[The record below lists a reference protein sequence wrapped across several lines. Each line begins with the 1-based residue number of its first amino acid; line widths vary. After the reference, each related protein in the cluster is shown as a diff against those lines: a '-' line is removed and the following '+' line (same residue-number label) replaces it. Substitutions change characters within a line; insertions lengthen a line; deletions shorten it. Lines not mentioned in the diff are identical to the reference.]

1 MKNLNELIQRADTN
15 SLLQYMGHIPLNN
28 QNKNSFSIAQKTNF
42 WKITVFLYEKWRF
55 RSSSLLSKKKLDFEE
70 ECKIMQE
77 WIQSKAE
84 DLILDIGSSTGL
96 YGRRLKQ
103 YADKNQI
110 LIQIVG
116 IDISPHFV
124 RFANKKADAE
134 SLKNLR
140 FYVMDTTKL
149 PFKNNIFD
157 KIIMGGSFNEISHY
171 EQAIQEWHR
180 VLKQGGLLFS
190 MNLVR
195 QNKKNL
201 LLNLLAPSGI
211 HVHTPE
217 QMKTFFE
224 KAGFIQVKSIVH
236 HYLQLALYQKA

>member
-1 MKNLNELIQRADTN
+1 MKNLNKLIQQADTH
-15 SLLQYMGHIPLNN
+15 SLLQYMGHIPLSK

-42 WKITVFLYEKWRF
+42 WKTTVFLYEKWRF
-55 RSSSLLSKKKLDFEE
+55 RSSSLLSKKKLDFEK

-96 YGRRLKQ
+96 YARRLKQ
-103 YADKNQI
+103 YADANHI
-110 LIQIVG
+110 PIQVIG
-116 IDISPHFV
+116 TDISPHFV

-171 EQAIQEWHR
+171 EQAVQEWHR
-180 VLKQGGLLFS
+180 VLKPSGLLFS
-190 MNLVR
+190 TNLVYS
-195 QNKKNL
+195 NKKNL
-201 LLNLLAPSGI
+201 LLRLLALSGI

-217 QMKTFFE
+217 EMKTFFE
-224 KAGFIQVKSIVH
+224 KAGFVQVKSNVYH
-236 HYLQLALYQKA
+236 HLQLVLYQKA